1 MHSHATLSGIMRAVL
16 MAGAYPMVGKMLPPR
31 KNARKSV
38 LETASGAKVRLHPHS
53 CNFNLSF
60 SKSSGNPL
68 LIYDEITRGDGG
80 MYIKNSSVVGSYPL
94 LLIAAEMVVAPPDD
108 DSDEDEEDS
117 SEDEAEESTLVQ
129 HKEEIMSSPDS
140 IVSVVVDR
148 WLRFDATALDVAQ
161 IYCLRERL
169 ASAILFKVR

>member
-1 MHSHATLSGIMRAVL
+1 MYLPATLLGIMRAVL
-16 MAGAYPMVGKMLPPR
+16 MAGAYPMVGKLLPPR
-31 KNARKSV
+31 KNARKAV
-38 LETASGAKVRLHPHS
+38 VETASGAKVRLHPHS

-60 SKSSGNPL
+60 NKSSGKPL

-94 LLIAAEMVVAPPDD
+94 LLIATEMVVAPPDD
-108 DSDEDEEDS
+108 GSDEEEDS
-117 SEDEAEESTLVQ
+117 SEDEAEENTLVQ

-140 IVSVVVDR
+140 TVSVVVDR

-161 IYCLRERL
+161 IYCLREHL